1 MHSLDLFSKVKTL
14 NQAALRNAQLFT
26 VFWARILLP
35 TLLFI
40 INQVDTLVSNEH
52 RHNFVYI
59 VALMAFLFDMN
70 RHWLREKNPF
80 AKRAVT
86 LNRKHLLLLFL
97 DLMPERPIVLL
108 QPLLDLRFALEAQAI
123 EPSLLLNA
131 TTIHSLIFFSGLQ

>member
-1 MHSLDLFSKVKTL
+1 
-14 NQAALRNAQLFT
+14 
-26 VFWARILLP
+26 
-35 TLLFI
+35 
-40 INQVDTLVSNEH
+40 
-52 RHNFVYI
+52 
-59 VALMAFLFDMN
+59 MAFLFDMN

-97 DLMPERPIVLL
+97 NLMPERPIVLL

-131 TTIHSLIFFSGLQ
+131 TTIHSFIFFSGLQ